1 MNGCKNSLCHVA
13 EGLLASAVF
22 RGTLQKPLLS
32 HFLDFC
38 TTDRA
43 RSARLADYGKFVAE
57 IYAAGGNL
65 ADALRRIVFE
75 DENVYVV
82 ARANGQS
89 VPAPVREAAE
99 RELALFSALT
109 ALAAADFA
117 AALENGGEREAK
129 STENLLPHYDTER
142 VEFSAEYEAR
152 LCEIGKHG
160 YGIFAS
166 HGMFRLDERGEIV
179 AVESADPIKME
190 QFVGYA
196 SERAQVLANTKALL
210 AGRPAANALLCGD
223 AGTGKSST
231 VKAVANYLY
240 DEGLRLIE
248 VRKDQ
253 LFRLPHIMGRIRH
266 NPLKFILFIDDLS
279 FDRND
284 DCFGML
290 KAILEGSASAKASNA
305 VIYATS
311 NRRHMVRE
319 TFGDREGG
327 DVHRNDT
334 MQETMSLSE
343 RFGLVVRFYRPEKKL
358 YLDIVH
364 ELAARHGITRDREVL
379 DVEAEAFALRR
390 GYRSARC
397 AEQFVKSLL

>member
-1 MNGCKNSLCHVA
+1 MNGYQNDLGRVA

-22 RGTLQKPLLS
+22 RGVLDKPLFA
-32 HFLDFC
+32 HFLGFC
-38 TTDRA
+38 SPA
-43 RSARLADYGKFVAE
+43 RTREERLADYGKFVAE
-57 IYAAGGNL
+57 IYDAGGDL
-65 ADALRRIVFE
+65 ADAVRRIVFE
-75 DENVYVV
+75 NENVYVV
-82 ARANGQS
+82 TCANGNA
-89 VPAPVREAAE
+89 VPSPIRDSAA
-99 RELALFSALT
+99 RELALLSDFAALT
-109 ALAAADFA
+109 AADFA
-117 AALENGGEREAK
+117 AALENSTERDAK
-129 STENLLPHYDTER
+129 STELLLPHYVAER
-142 VEFSAEYEAR
+142 VDLAAEYEAR

-166 HGMFRLDERGEIV
+166 HGMFRLDAAGEILP
-179 AVESADPIKME
+179 VESADPITME
-190 QFVGYA
+190 QFVGYE
-196 SERAQVLANTKALL
+196 SERAQVLANTMALL
-210 AGRPAANALLCGD
+210 EGRPAANALLCGD

-231 VKAVANYLY
+231 VKAVANYLF

-253 LFRLPHIMGRIRH
+253 LFHLPRIMGRIRH

-290 KAILEGSASAKASNA
+290 KAILEGSASAKAPNA

-327 DVHRNDT
+327 DVHRNDS

-364 ELAARHGITRDREVL
+364 ELAARHGITRDRELL

-397 AEQFVKSLL
+397 AEQFIKSLL